1 MRPVLT
7 CALLLWM
14 LPSRAQML
22 LVEPGADEPELLHF
36 NPAFIVRNG
45 VTAVNAQLWTKR
57 DGRPMQPLDRWFR
70 YRFSTGGQ
78 LDRATHMLG
87 NATTGLDTASVLYS
101 YGTDGRLLQE
111 LHNDVHGYYALQME
125 YGPDAHL
132 VRETHVRL
140 GGLTAALDGPGAD
153 TPTVISD
160 ERYTYTALNDT
171 SWRKT
176 FLNDRGR
183 PYQEETYAKDRLGY
197 LRRIETLNLITQRRG
212 LATFAYDGN
221 GRLASQTVQT
231 NLAVPETTTWQWT
244 YDAAGDP
251 LTRDLLRNGTLARHS
266 EFLYAEGTLFLKA
279 VITKNNETGLIEILR
294 MEVER

>member
-7 CALLLWM
+7 CALLLLM

-22 LVEPGADEPELLHF
+22 LVEPGAGEPEQTQF

-45 VTAVNAQLWTKR
+45 ITAVNAQLWTKQ
-57 DGRPMQPLDRWFR
+57 DGRPMQPLERYFR

-87 NATTGLDTASVLYS
+87 SAATGMDTASVLYS

-125 YGPDAHL
+125 YGPDARI

-160 ERYTYTALNDT
+160 ERFTYTTLNDT

-183 PYQEETYAKDRLGY
+183 PYQEETCTKDRLGY

-212 LATFAYDGN
+212 LTTFAYDGK
-221 GRLASQTVQT
+221 GRLASQTAQA
-231 NLAVPETTTWQWT
+231 NLAVPEATTWQWT
-244 YDAAGDP
+244 YDVTGDP
-251 LTRDLLRNGTLARHS
+251 LTRDLFRNGTLARHS